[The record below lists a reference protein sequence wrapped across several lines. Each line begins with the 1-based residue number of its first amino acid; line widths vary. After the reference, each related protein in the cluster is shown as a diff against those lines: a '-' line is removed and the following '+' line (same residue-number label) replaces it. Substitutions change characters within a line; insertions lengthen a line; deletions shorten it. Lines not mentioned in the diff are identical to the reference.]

1 MYEKL
6 SLPAHA
12 GLLSCELIST
22 ACEQSNWLCSKRAGN
37 WCDLLAQ
44 GVKGLFE
51 GRAKTWQTEQ
61 HALHVSPVENSLN
74 GDVDINE
81 RVSPPHLPVGIFPR
95 FSFDKQKIPA
105 GTKRAFSHA
114 WPEAM
119 QIYCY

>member
-12 GLLSCELIST
+12 GLLSCELISA

-44 GVKGLFE
+44 RVKGLFE

-61 HALHVSPVENSLN
+61 HAPSPVKNSLN

-81 RVSPPHLPVGIFPR
+81 RVSPPHLPVGIFPC
-95 FSFDKQKIPA
+95 FTFNK
-105 GTKRAFSHA
+105 
-114 WPEAM
+114 
-119 QIYCY
+119 